1 MTDPII
7 RRTIICNED
16 LSEEGYE
23 SDSDIGPYFDAVLDE
38 EDIEYYTEEFIGN
51 KRGRYDVTRSS
62 SRPSIE
68 TR

>member
-16 LSEEGYE
+16 LSEVGYE

-38 EDIEYYTEEFIGN
+38 EDIEYYTVEFIGN
-51 KRGRYDVTRSS
+51 KRGRYE
-62 SRPSIE
+62 E
-68 TR
+68 TRLSAGSSIGAR